1 MFFAEEQR
9 KQQKKK
15 KKKKEAAE
23 SAEQRFPPLFIQRGR
38 QDGRM
43 PEKEEEKQ
51 EIFVGIEEEKRLQVQ
66 AMRAIM

>member
-9 KQQKKK
+9 KQKKK

-43 PEKEEEKQ
+43 PEKEEDKQ

-66 AMRAIM
+66 AMRVIM

>member
-9 KQQKKK
+9 KQQKK